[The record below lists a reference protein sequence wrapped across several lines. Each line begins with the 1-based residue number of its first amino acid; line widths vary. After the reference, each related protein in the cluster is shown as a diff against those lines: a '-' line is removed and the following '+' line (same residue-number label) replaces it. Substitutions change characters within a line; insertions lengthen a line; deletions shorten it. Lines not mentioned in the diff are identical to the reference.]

1 MIITS
6 LFSSSVKQFLKK
18 STIRQLNILYYF
30 MIGMPNFI
38 KEYSMKK
45 RSFVFSII
53 FILGIVAISTFLLV
67 NFYQDSRKEVIYPA
81 SGHETREVFLSGKDM
96 TTQLSLGAIGDIL
109 IHDWVYED
117 AQSSSGYDFKPM
129 FKHVKGKLQRP
140 DLLLANQETVL
151 GGVEMGL
158 TSYPTFNS
166 PQEVGDA
173 LIDAGVDI
181 VSTANNHSLDKGE
194 KGILRSI
201 EYYEKVGLPYV
212 GFFKD
217 KEDQERLRI
226 LHKNGVKLAF
236 LSYSYGTNG
245 IPVPKGKDFL
255 VNLIDQD
262 KMKTEIHK
270 AKALADV
277 VVMSIH
283 WGNEYQRI
291 PTEEQQL
298 LGQFLVDEG
307 VDIIFGHHPHVL
319 QPMQMVKTKDQRNAF
334 IVYSLGNFI
343 SGQMRDYKDIGGVA
357 TIKIT
362 KKVSPKGT
370 DIELSNPEFS
380 PTYVSNKHLTQYR
393 VVPLQEA
400 KAFGLKDA
408 DKQYKEIINHM
419 TQWLR

>member
-6 LFSSSVKQFLKK
+6 LFSSSLKQFFKK

-30 MIGMPNFI
+30 MIGMPNFT

-81 SGHETREVFLSGKDM
+81 SGHETREVFLSGKEM

-117 AQSSSGYDFKPM
+117 AQSPSGYDFKPI
-129 FKHVKGKLQRP
+129 FKHVKGKLQKP

-158 TSYPTFNS
+158 SSYPTFNS

-173 LIDAGVDI
+173 LMDAGVDI

-217 KEDQERLRI
+217 KQDQEKLRI

-270 AKALADV
+270 AKDVADV

-291 PTEEQQL
+291 PTEQQQL

-343 SGQMRDYKDIGGVA
+343 SGQMRDYKDIGGLA

-400 KAFGLKDA
+400 KAYGLKDA